1 MTYSST
7 REVAAILKVNPS
19 RLSRAIWDGRLAP
32 PMKGPSGSFLW
43 VETDIQRASWVLRR
57 QSADDILEQRKS
69 KIKEIQGRT
78 D

>member
-7 REVAAILKVNPS
+7 REVAVMLDINPS

-32 PMKGPSGSFLW
+32 PMKSPSGAFLW

-57 QSADDILEQRKS
+57 QSADDILERRKS
-69 KIKEIQGRT
+69 KTKEIQGRT